1 MDVKKW
7 IPWNWF
13 KKEEETTGKSVP
25 VKHSPTI
32 DQDYALSRSIEQFH
46 KDVDRLFDRA
56 FRGFSL
62 SSLGANGF
70 DRPRL
75 PRMSE
80 GMLKPT
86 LDLGVTDKD
95 YTITVEIP
103 GVDEKDVRLEIANDT
118 LTIQGEKK
126 LENEEKGKNY
136 YRMERSYGSFQ
147 RMLSLPEDVDQDSVK
162 AKFNK
167 GVLSVTMPRNALPKP
182 DVKQIE
188 VKSA

>member
-1 MDVKKW
+1 MDVTKW

-13 KKEEETTGKSVP
+13 NKEEETSGKAVP
-25 VKHSPTI
+25 VKHTPSKE
-32 DQDYALSRSIEQFH
+32 QDVALSRSIEQFH
-46 KDVDRLFDRA
+46 TEVDRLFDRA
-56 FRGFSL
+56 FRGFGL
-62 SSLGANGF
+62 SSIGLV
-70 DRPRL
+70 RPML

-80 GMLKPT
+80 GILKPI
-86 LDLGVTDKD
+86 LDLGATEKD
-95 YTITVEIP
+95 YTVTVEIP

-136 YRMERSYGSFQ
+136 YRVERSYGSFQ
-147 RMLSLPEDVDQDSVK
+147 RTLSLPEDVDQDSVT
-162 AKFNK
+162 ATYNK
-167 GVLSVTMPRNALPKP
+167 GVLSVTMPRKSLPEQ